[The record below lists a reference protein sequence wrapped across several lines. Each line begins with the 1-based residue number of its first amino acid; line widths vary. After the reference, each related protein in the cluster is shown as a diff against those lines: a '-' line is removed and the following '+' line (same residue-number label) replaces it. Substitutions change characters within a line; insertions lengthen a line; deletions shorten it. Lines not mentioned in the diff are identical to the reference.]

1 MPVHNADIA
10 AMFSQL
16 ADLLEIEGANRFR
29 VRAYRNGARTIAG
42 LPRSAAEM
50 VEAGEDLSALAGI
63 GEDLAAKIAEVVE
76 TGKLE
81 LLEEVKQRTVP
92 ELGELLQLPGLG
104 AKRVQTL
111 HQELGITS
119 LADLERA
126 VEDGKVR
133 QLSGFGPRTERNI
146 REALE
151 RLQGQEKRTKLAVV
165 EEIAK
170 SLTHYLEHIDGVK
183 EVTVAGSYR
192 RRLETVGDLDILV
205 TCRRGSRVV
214 DRFVDYDEVQRVI
227 SHGKTRSSVALRSGL
242 QVDLRVVP
250 QVSYGA
256 ALHYFT
262 GSKAHNIAIRRL
274 GQKKHLKINEYGV
287 FRGKKR
293 VAGRTEEEVYARV
306 DLPWIPPELRENEG
320 EIEAARDCKLPT
332 LLTLDDIRGD
342 LHAHTTSTDGR
353 NTLEDMVQAAKK
365 RGYRYLAIT
374 DHSTRVAV
382 TQGLD
387 TKRLSK
393 QIEAIDRLN
402 GRLKHFTVLKAIEVD
417 ILDDGSL
424 DLPDDILKELDLTVC
439 SIHSKFNLSRR
450 KQTERIIRAMDNPY
464 FTILGHPT
472 GRLLQQRPA
481 YDVDMEQVVEA
492 ARQRGCHLELNAQP
506 DRLDPPPMICKMAK
520 EMGVKFAISTDAH
533 TVNDLGFMHWGVEQA
548 RRGWLEASDVL
559 NTRNLRDLRNL
570 LRRK

>member
-10 AMFSQL
+10 AMFAQL

-29 VRAYRNGARTIAG
+29 VRAYRNAARTMGG

-50 VEAGEDLSALAGI
+50 VEQDADLSALPGI
-63 GEDLAAKIAEVVE
+63 GEDLAGKIAEVVE
-76 TGKLE
+76 TGKLA
-81 LLEEVKQRTVP
+81 LLEDVKRRTTP
-92 ELGELLQLPGLG
+92 ELGELMQLPGLG
-104 AKRVQTL
+104 AKRVQAL
-111 HQELGITS
+111 HQGLGITS

-126 VEDGKVR
+126 VEDGKVQ
-133 QLSGFGPRTERNI
+133 QLSGFGQRTEDNLRG
-146 REALE
+146 ALA
-151 RLQGQEKRTKLAVV
+151 RLQGQEKRTRLAVV
-165 EEIAK
+165 EEIAE
-170 SLTHYLEHIDGVK
+170 SLTHYLEGIDGVK

-205 TCRRGSRVV
+205 TCRRGAQVM
-214 DRFVDYDEVQRVI
+214 DRFVWYDDVQRVV
-227 SHGKTRSSVALRSGL
+227 SHGKTRSSVLLRSGL

-274 GQKKHLKINEYGV
+274 GQQRHLKINEYGV
-287 FRGKKR
+287 FRGQKR
-293 VAGRTEEEVYARV
+293 VAGRTEEEVYAQV
-306 DLPWIPPELRENEG
+306 DLPWIPPELRENMG
-320 EIEAARDCKLPT
+320 EIEAARDHKLPT
-332 LLTLDDIRGD
+332 LLTLDDLQGD
-342 LHAHTTSTDGR
+342 LHAHTTSTDGHNR
-353 NTLEDMVQAAKK
+353 LEEMVQAARK

-374 DHSTRVAV
+374 DHSARVAV
-382 TQGLD
+382 TKGLD
-387 TKRLSK
+387 TKRLAK

-439 SIHSKFNLSRR
+439 SIHSRFHLSRQ

-472 GRLLQQRPA
+472 GRLIQQRQA
-481 YDVDMEQVVEA
+481 YDVDMPQVMEA

-506 DRLDPPPMICKMAK
+506 ERLDPPPMTCKMAK
-520 EMGVKFAISTDAH
+520 ELGVKFALSTDAH
-533 TVNDLGFMHWGVEQA
+533 TVNDLDFMHWGVAQA

-559 NTRNLRDLRNL
+559 NTRSLRDLRKL